1 MPGRPP
7 LPLPAGFPERA
18 VVLLIGLPGAGK
30 TTYLR
35 RRRLAALSS
44 DELRQTIL
52 DDATDQRHPEL
63 VFSALRQLLRARLR
77 AGRPLTFVDATNL
90 SPREREPLMAIAEEY
105 RYPCVALYFD
115 VPPEVCR
122 RRNRRRRRGRAVPEA
137 ALERLAAR
145 LRPPAGSEGFAAM
158 YRIDA
163 GGGAAPYF
171 GPQ

>member
-1 MPGRPP
+1 VPVRPP

-52 DDATDQRHPEL
+52 DDPADQRHPEL
-63 VFSALRQLLRARLR
+63 VFSALRHLLRARLR

-115 VPPEVCR
+115 VPPEICR
-122 RRNRRRRRGRAVPEA
+122 RRNRRRGRAVPEA

-145 LRPPAGSEGFAAM
+145 LRPPASSEGFAAM

-163 GGGAAPYF
+163 AGGAAPYF